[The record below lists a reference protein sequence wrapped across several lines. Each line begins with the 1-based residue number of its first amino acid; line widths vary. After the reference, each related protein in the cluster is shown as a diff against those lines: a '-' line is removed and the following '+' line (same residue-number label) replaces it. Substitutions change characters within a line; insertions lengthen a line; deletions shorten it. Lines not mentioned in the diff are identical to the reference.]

1 MTTGKVAA
9 PARWLLLGVLVSI
22 AGLTGCSNDDP
33 ARGPEPEP
41 MTAARAQEVLAQDGP
56 SGDGQFPGGTFTFG
70 SPFDNSTS
78 PFDSSGTVTRE
89 WLASASWDVYWHR
102 DDGDRG
108 VWGVGIN
115 VLRTTGRAAQ
125 ALDKGAA
132 FWCPKTRR
140 GVEDFGDGGLSDVRV
155 STGHRAGGDG
165 FYGTLD
171 AADGPVLTS
180 RTVGG
185 PTRPAAVAALRAV
198 WPEIRDA
205 VVRVRASLGS
215 AGGSA

>member
-140 GVEDFGDGGLSDVRV
+140 GVEDFGDGDLADVRV
-155 STGHRAGGDG
+155 STCHRAGGDG

-180 RTVGG
+180 LTVGG

>member
-89 WLASASWDVYWHR
+89 WLASASWDVYWHN

-155 STGHRAGGDG
+155 STCHRAGGDG

-180 RTVGG
+180 LTVGG

-198 WPEIRDA
+198 WPAIRDA
-205 VVRVRASLGS
+205 VVRVHASLG
-215 AGGSA
+215 